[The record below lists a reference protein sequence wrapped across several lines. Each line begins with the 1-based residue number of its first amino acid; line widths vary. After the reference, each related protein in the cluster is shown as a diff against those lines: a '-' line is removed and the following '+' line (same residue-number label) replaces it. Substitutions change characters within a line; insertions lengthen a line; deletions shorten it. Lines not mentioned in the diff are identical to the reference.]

1 MSKLGHRALDL
12 DAIAAVLTE
21 KDSDTNWELTKSGD
35 EHFIKRSS
43 KVKWLSWNDDG
54 TFKDDSEQIEIGRS
68 LLMSPF
74 NVFFTWQTTP
84 IRAFVASSDGNEI
97 VFSTKNSNYTLTR
110 INNVK

>member
-54 TFKDDSEQIEIGRS
+54 TFKDDSEEIAIGRS

-74 NVFFTWQTTP
+74 NVFFTWQTTRV
-84 IRAFVASSDGNEI
+84 IGFKILENGYQFVTENSDYI
-97 VFSTKNSNYTLTR
+97 LTR